1 MRQYDANGN
10 MILETDPEENETH
23 YRYKA
28 TAHTIAMTHPYL
40 TAKGITDPAVIS
52 GIRQNEYNDSLR
64 LQIPVFYDGQLY
76 NLQPTASNM

>member
-1 MRQYDANGN
+1 MRQEGYECVKGTEQRIWAQSV
-10 MILETDPEENETH
+10 P
-23 YRYKA
+23 A
-28 TAHTIAMTHPYL
+28 TLAHPYL